1 MHSSHMLREGARPE
15 RVWDNMG
22 HANIDVTQNVS
33 GKRAGGPGLRDR
45 KAEKLKSWGDP
56 RLALPR
62 DVGSIPQF
70 LEAHLYSDGK
80 EERI

>member
-1 MHSSHMLREGARPE
+1 MFPARGL
-15 RVWDNMG
+15 V
-22 HANIDVTQNVS
+22 ALVS
-33 GKRAGGPGLRDR
+33 AI
-45 KAEKLKSWGDP
+45 EKLKSWGDP